1 MNNGKFNLQIL
12 HKSKVF
18 ETRDAAIAYLNDWY
32 KPNSLDAEPV
42 VVKYGDEK
50 NPNVVLAFGTSDAKP
65 GSFYAIDFASME
77 ERVNKVEEVIGD
89 DSQLKNTI
97 ETLKGVVESVGLTI
111 DANKKENQVSYDV
124 DTKDEVIGSAK
135 TIVEALDKL
144 SKYTQKEL
152 GDNELKVLDSNS
164 VQLLYKVDPDGGM
177 SLQAKVIVSKDGDTD
192 RLGFNDNIIGTKSD
206 GIYAAAHLDYDDVR
220 NQLIFSTSGYRNGR
234 FVDDAIVQ
242 KVDLGHKT
250 KVVADN
256 EGRNVKI
263 TIKEDEAANTRTIS
277 GSVQLSNNDDN
288 ILVDRDGKLFVS
300 GRAKNIKYGDTTV
313 DKKLAEIEKNIDNAL
328 DSVNDIKKAALIDGG
343 TTDTSEVVVEKRY
356 DGSSKITSNV
366 RLGRNNS
373 IIVAN
378 GGLEANINVDI
389 ISKTNTLRVTVGD
402 KVIERQL
409 PGVEVVE
416 KAFYDSKEQTI
427 NIYIKGNSVPLVIP
441 VKDLVEDWQVKNDT
455 NSPIVLTK
463 NSEVDTVDTLTA
475 QLRLK
480 STDNLIDVQD
490 GQLVVSKSAIDSVIT
505 NEKTRAVAK
514 EAELDEKVTT
524 LRNDVLGK
532 EEVLKA
538 SINEVKGALN
548 DEVVRSKDV
557 EKELS
562 GKVDANTKNV
572 TDALDTVNT
581 MQTTVGELA
590 NAVTKS
596 EKAVDAL
603 TDDVKANKASLQN
616 KIESVTIEQ
625 NGDLQ
630 YFLNV
635 DGVKVGTI
643 NIPEDQFFKGA
654 TFNKDTKTL
663 TFTFVTRDNGTETLD
678 ISLKELVSVYGA
690 GNGLTLTDNIFSV
703 KINEDSEAY
712 LTLTEEGLKISGIDD
727 KFATKADVTSLVSR
741 IGMNETAINTLKG
754 NESTAGS
761 VAYAMKDTKTYTD
774 DKVNGVINQLADKAN
789 TKDVYSKEEIDAKK
803 YLTTHQDL
811 TPIQGSINDL
821 SAKLTEVRSELNGDK
836 FVCGE
841 SDSIVLT
848 KAAQASNGVHVLTGD
863 VKLKTLD
870 GTTSHNI
877 IKKDANGLYATV
889 SFDYDKATNTIS
901 FNDGSGVN
909 KFELS
914 DKGVLQEAFY
924 DSASKS
930 IVMVTKNSDGGTS
943 RLVVPVTDLV
953 NTWEVKNS
961 SDSPITLEKNNGSN
975 GDVLSVN
982 VSILNDANNL
992 LVNNNG
998 SLFVDG
1004 DSNKHKALFGATE
1017 MSVQGAINA
1026 LKERTDDIA
1035 NIKASLENLKDG
1047 SAKESAIVEAL
1058 KTKVGEL
1065 ETKVN
1070 ADSEKINNLE
1080 KSVNELKS
1088 KDNSGFETRITAIE
1102 AKLEQLIDFGT
1113 YDFIP
1118 EIPMQ

>member
-277 GSVQLSNNDDN
+277 GSVQLSSNDDN

-313 DKKLAEIEKNIDNAL
+313 DKKLAEIEKNIANTA

-625 NGDLQ
+625 NGNLQ

-712 LTLTEEGLKISGIDD
+712 LTLTEEGLKISGIDAKFVTKDELTAMSSKIDANTDSIKDTKSYVDD
-727 KFATKADVTSLVSR
+727 KINGVTNQLTEKADV
-741 IGMNETAINTLKG
+741 
-754 NESTAGS
+754 
-761 VAYAMKDTKTYTD
+761 
-774 DKVNGVINQLADKAN
+774 
-789 TKDVYSKEEIDAKK
+789 KDVYNKSEIDAKN
-803 YLTTHQDL
+803 YLTKHQDL
-811 TPIQGSINDL
+811 TPIQSSINEL
-821 SAKLTEVRSELNGDK
+821 STKLTALGDEVKTDK
-836 FVCGE
+836 FVCDE

-848 KAAQASNGVHVLTGD
+848 KVAQASNGVHILIGD
-863 VKLKTLD
+863 VKLKTID
-870 GTTSHNI
+870 GASSRNI
-877 IKKDANGLYATV
+877 IKKDANGIYATV
-889 SFDYDKATNTIS
+889 SMDYDKATNTII
-901 FNDGSGVN
+901 FNDGSGDK

-943 RLVVPVTDLV
+943 RLVVPITDLV
-953 NTWEVKNS
+953 NTLNVKNS
-961 SDSPITLEKNNGSN
+961 TDSPITLEKNNGVN
-975 GDVLSVN
+975 GDVLSAN

-1026 LKERTDDIA
+1026 LKERTDEIA

-1058 KTKVGEL
+1058 KNKVGEL

-1080 KSVNELKS
+1080 KSVNELKTNN
-1088 KDNSGFETRITAIE
+1088 NSEFETRITAIE

-1113 YDFIP
+1113 YEQVAP
-1118 EIPMQ
+1118 EEPTWPSM

>member
-77 ERVNKVEEVIGD
+77 ERVNKIEDIVGD
-89 DSQLKNTI
+89 DSQLKSAI

-144 SKYTQKEL
+144 SKYTQKKL
-152 GDNELKVLDSNS
+152 GDNTLKVLDSNS
-164 VQLLYKVDPDGGM
+164 IQLLYKVDTEGGM
-177 SLQAKVIVSKDGDTD
+177 TLQAKVVVSKDGDTD
-192 RLGFNDNIIGTKSD
+192 RLGFNDNIIGTKPD

-250 KVVADN
+250 RVLADN
-256 EGRNVKI
+256 EGHNVKI
-263 TIKEDEAANTRTIS
+263 TIKEDETANTRTIS
-277 GSVQLSNNDDN
+277 GAVQLSNNEDN
-288 ILVDRDGKLFVS
+288 ILVDRDGRLFVS

-313 DKKLAEIEKNIDNAL
+313 DKKLSELEKGIDDAL
-328 DSVNDIKKAALIDGG
+328 ESVNYVKKASMIDGG
-343 TTDTSEVVVEKRY
+343 TTDTSEVVVEKRH
-356 DGSSKITSNV
+356 DGSSKIMSNV
-366 RLGRNNS
+366 RLSRNNS
-373 IIVAN
+373 IVIAN
-378 GGLEANINVDI
+378 GGLEANIGVDV
-389 ISKTNTLRVTVGD
+389 ISKTNTLKVTVGD

-463 NSEVDTVDTLTA
+463 NSEIDTVDTLTA

-490 GQLVVSKSAIDSVIT
+490 GQLVVSKSGIEATIT
-505 NEKTRAVAK
+505 NEKTRATAK

-532 EEVLKA
+532 EEALKS
-538 SINEVKGALN
+538 SINEVKGALG
-548 DEVVRSKDV
+548 DEVIRSKDV

-562 GKVDANTKNV
+562 GKVDVNTKNV
-572 TDALDTVNT
+572 TDALDIVNA

-590 NAVTKS
+590 NAVTTS
-596 EKAVDAL
+596 EKAVEEL
-603 TDDVKANKASLQN
+603 KEGVKANKASLQN

-654 TFNKDTKTL
+654 TFNEDTQTL
-663 TFTFVTRDNGTETLD
+663 TFTFVTRDKGTETVD
-678 ISLKELVSVYGA
+678 VSLKKLVSVYGA
-690 GNGLTLTDNIFSV
+690 GNGLTLSDNTFSV
-703 KINEDSEAY
+703 KINEDSETY
-712 LTLTEEGLKISGIDD
+712 LTLTEEGLKLSGIDG
-727 KFATKADVTSLVSR
+727 KFATKNETTSLASR
-741 IGMNETAINTLKG
+741 VGMNETAINTLNG

-761 VAYAMKDTKTYTD
+761 IAYAMKDAKAYTD
-774 DKVNGVINQLADKAN
+774 DKVNGIVNQMADKADA
-789 TKDVYSKEEIDAKK
+789 KDVYSKEEIDAKK
-803 YLTTHQDL
+803 YLTEHQDL

-821 SAKLTEVRSELNGDK
+821 STKLTNVSNELNGDK

-848 KAAQASNGVHVLTGD
+848 KASKTSNDVQILSGD

-870 GTTSHNI
+870 GATSHNI

-889 SFDYDKATNTIS
+889 TMDYDRATNTIS
-901 FNDGSGVN
+901 FNDGSGDK

-914 DKGVLQEAFY
+914 DKGILQEAFY

-943 RLVVPVTDLV
+943 RLVVPVVDLV

-961 SDSPITLEKNNGSN
+961 ADSPIILEKNNGEN
-975 GDVLSVN
+975 GDVLSAN
-982 VSILNDANNL
+982 VSILNDTNNL

-1004 DSNKHKALFGATE
+1004 DSNKHRALFGATE
-1017 MSVQGAINA
+1017 MSVQSAINA

-1047 SAKESAIVEAL
+1047 SAKESAVVEAL

-1065 ETKVN
+1065 ETKVS
-1070 ADSEKINNLE
+1070 ADSEKINSLE
-1080 KSVNELKS
+1080 KTVIELKANG
-1088 KDNSGFETRITAIE
+1088 NSGFETRIKAIE
-1102 AKLEQLIDFGT
+1102 ETLSKLIDFGT
-1113 YDFIP
+1113 YD
-1118 EIPMQ
+1118 ETNEVTQ

>member
-18 ETRDAAIAYLNDWY
+18 ETRDEAIAYLNDWY

-50 NPNVVLAFGTSDAKP
+50 NPSVILAFGTSDAKP

-89 DSQLKNTI
+89 DSQLKNAI

-111 DANKKENQVSYDV
+111 DANKKEKQVSYEV

-135 TIVEALDKL
+135 TIVEAIDKL
-144 SKYTQKEL
+144 SKYTQEKL

-164 VQLLYKVDPDGGM
+164 VQLLYKVDPEGGM
-177 SLQAKVIVSKDGDTD
+177 TLQAKVIVSKDGDTD
-192 RLGFNDNIIGTKSD
+192 RFGFNDNIIGTKPD

-250 KVVADN
+250 KVLADN

-263 TIKEDEAANTRTIS
+263 SIKEDEAANTRTIS
-277 GSVQLSNNDDN
+277 GSVQLSSNDDN

-313 DKKLAEIEKNIDNAL
+313 DKKLAEIEKSIDTAV
-328 DSVNDIKKAALIDGG
+328 DSVNDIKKASMIDGG
-343 TTDTSEVVVEKRY
+343 TTDTSEVVVEKRH

-366 RLGRNNS
+366 RLSRNNS
-373 IIVAN
+373 IVIAN
-378 GGLEANINVDI
+378 GGLEANIGVDV
-389 ISKTNTLRVTVGD
+389 ISKTNTLRVTIGD
-402 KVIERQL
+402 KVIDRQL

-490 GQLVVSKSAIDSVIT
+490 GQLVVSKSAIDGVIT

-532 EEVLKA
+532 EEALKA
-538 SINEVKGALN
+538 SINEVKGSLN
-548 DEVVRSKDV
+548 DEIVRSKDV
-557 EKELS
+557 EKDLT

-572 TDALDTVNT
+572 TDALDTVNA
-581 MQTTVGELA
+581 MQTTVSELA
-590 NAVTKS
+590 NAVTES
-596 EKAVDAL
+596 EKTVEGIKG
-603 TDDVKANKASLQN
+603 DVKANKAALQN

-654 TFNKDTKTL
+654 TFNEDTKTL
-663 TFTFVTRDNGTETLD
+663 TFTFVTRDKGTETID
-678 ISLKELVSVYGA
+678 VNLKKLVSTYNA
-690 GNGLTLTDNIFSV
+690 GNGLTLVDNTFSV
-703 KINEDSEAY
+703 KINEDTEAY
-712 LTLTEEGLKISGIDD
+712 LSLTEEGLKVSGIDA
-727 KFATKADVTSLVSR
+727 KFATKSELTAMSSKIDANAVS
-741 IGMNETAINTLKG
+741 I
-754 NESTAGS
+754 
-761 VAYAMKDTKTYTD
+761 KDTKTYVD
-774 DKVNGVINQLADKAN
+774 DKINGITNKLTDKVDA
-789 TKDVYSKEEIDAKK
+789 KDVYSKSEIDAKN
-803 YLTTHQDL
+803 YLTKHQDL
-811 TPIQGSINDL
+811 TPIQSTINEL
-821 SAKLTEVRSELNGDK
+821 STKLTALGDDVKADK
-836 FVCGE
+836 FVCDE

-848 KAAQASNGVHVLTGD
+848 KVAQASNGVHILTGD
-863 VKLKTLD
+863 VRLKTID
-870 GTTSHNI
+870 GTSSSNI
-877 IKKDANGLYATV
+877 IKKDANGIYATV
-889 SFDYDKATNTIS
+889 SMDYDKATNTIS
-901 FNDGSGVN
+901 FNDGSGDK

-924 DSASKS
+924 DNASKS

-953 NTWEVKNS
+953 NTWDVKNS
-961 SDSPITLEKNNGSN
+961 TDSPITLEKSNGAN
-975 GDVLSVN
+975 GDVLSAN

-1035 NIKASLENLKDG
+1035 NIKAALDNIKDG
-1047 SAKESAIVEAL
+1047 NVKTNSAVEVL
-1058 KTKVGEL
+1058 KAKIDEL
-1065 ETKVN
+1065 EAKVN
-1070 ADSEKINNLE
+1070 ADKEKINNLE
-1080 KSVNELKS
+1080 KSVNELKANN
-1088 KDNSGFETRITAIE
+1088 KNSEFETRIAAIE
-1102 AKLEQLIDFGT
+1102 KKLSKLIDFGT
-1113 YDFIP
+1113 YDISLEPIP
-1118 EIPMQ
+1118 R

>member
-42 VVKYGDEK
+42 VVKYGDDK

-89 DSQLKNTI
+89 DSQLKNAI

-144 SKYTQKEL
+144 SKYTQEKL

-164 VQLLYKVDPDGGM
+164 VQLLYKVDPEGGM

-250 KVVADN
+250 KVLADN
-256 EGRNVKI
+256 EGHNVKI
-263 TIKEDEAANTRTIS
+263 TIKEDDAANTRTIS
-277 GSVQLSNNDDN
+277 GSVQLSSNDDN

-313 DKKLAEIEKNIDNAL
+313 DKKLAEIEKNIANTA

-532 EEVLKA
+532 EEVLKT

-548 DEVVRSKDV
+548 DEIVRSKDV
-557 EKELS
+557 EKDIT

-572 TDALDTVNT
+572 TNALDTVNT
-581 MQTTVGELA
+581 MQTTVSELA
-590 NAVTKS
+590 NAVTAS
-596 EKAVDAL
+596 EKTVEGIKE
-603 TDDVKANKASLQN
+603 DVKANKAALQN

-654 TFNKDTKTL
+654 TFNEDTKTL
-663 TFTFVTRDNGTETLD
+663 TFTFVTRDKGTETVD
-678 ISLKELVSVYGA
+678 ISLKELVSVYSA
-690 GNGLTLTDNIFSV
+690 GNGLTLANNAFSV

-712 LTLTEEGLKISGIDD
+712 LSLTEEGIKVSGIDA
-727 KFATKADVTSLVSR
+727 KFATKTEL
-741 IGMNETAINTLKG
+741 TAMSSKIDANA
-754 NESTAGS
+754 SS
-761 VAYAMKDTKTYTD
+761 IKDTKTYVD
-774 DKVNGVINQLADKAN
+774 DKINGITNQLTEKADA
-789 TKDVYSKEEIDAKK
+789 KDVYNKSEIDSKN
-803 YLTTHQDL
+803 YLTKHQDL
-811 TPIQGSINDL
+811 TPIQSTINEL
-821 SAKLTEVRSELNGDK
+821 STKLTALGDDVKTDK
-836 FVCGE
+836 FVCDE
-841 SDSIVLT
+841 SDSIILT
-848 KAAQASNGVHVLTGD
+848 KVAQASNGVHILTGD
-863 VKLKTLD
+863 VKLKTID
-870 GTTSHNI
+870 GTSSSNI
-877 IKKDANGLYATV
+877 IKKDANGIYATV
-889 SFDYDKATNTIS
+889 SMDYDKATNTIS
-901 FNDGSGVN
+901 FNDGSGDK

-924 DSASKS
+924 DGASKS

-953 NTWEVKNS
+953 NTWGVNNS
-961 SDSPITLEKNNGSN
+961 TDSPITLEKNNGVN
-975 GDVLSVN
+975 GDVLSAN

-1035 NIKASLENLKDG
+1035 NVKAALDNIKDG
-1047 SAKESAIVEAL
+1047 NVKDNAAIEAL
-1058 KTKVGEL
+1058 KAKVAE
-1065 ETKVN
+1065 
-1070 ADSEKINNLE
+1070 LE
-1080 KSVNELKS
+1080 KSVNDLKANG
-1088 KDNSGFETRITAIE
+1088 NSGFETRISAIE
-1102 AKLEQLIDFGT
+1102 DKLSKLIDFGT
-1113 YDFIP
+1113 YNFKP
-1118 EIPMQ
+1118 EPNLY

>member
-164 VQLLYKVDPDGGM
+164 VQLLYKVDHDGGM

-328 DSVNDIKKAALIDGG
+328 DSVNDVKKASNIDGG
-343 TTDTSEVVVEKRY
+343 TTDTSEVVVEKRH

-366 RLGRNNS
+366 RLSRNNS
-373 IIVAN
+373 IIIAN
-378 GGLEANINVDI
+378 GGLEANINVDV
-389 ISKTNTLRVTVGD
+389 ISKTNTLKVTVGD

-463 NSEVDTVDTLTA
+463 NSEIDTVDTLTA

-490 GQLVVSKSAIDSVIT
+490 GQLVVSKSAIDGAIT

-548 DEVVRSKDV
+548 DEVVRSKDT
-557 EKELS
+557 EKELA

-572 TDALDTVNT
+572 TNALDTVNA

-590 NAVTKS
+590 SAVTTS
-596 EKAVDAL
+596 EKAVEEL
-603 TDDVKANKASLQN
+603 KESVKANKAALQN

-663 TFTFVTRDNGTETLD
+663 TLTFVTRDKGTETVD
-678 ISLKELVSVYGA
+678 ISLKELVSVYSA
-690 GNGLTLTDNIFSV
+690 GNGLTLAENTFSV

-712 LTLTEEGLKISGIDD
+712 LSLTEEGIKVSGIDA
-727 KFATKADVTSLVSR
+727 KFATKTEL
-741 IGMNETAINTLKG
+741 TAMSSKIDANTD
-754 NESTAGS
+754 SI
-761 VAYAMKDTKTYTD
+761 KDTKSYVD
-774 DKVNGVINQLADKAN
+774 DKINGVINRLTEKAN
-789 TKDVYSKEEIDAKK
+789 VKDVYNKSEIDAKN
-803 YLTTHQDL
+803 YLTKHQDL
-811 TPIQGSINDL
+811 TPIQSSINEL
-821 SAKLTEVRSELNGDK
+821 STKLTSLGDEVKTDK
-836 FVCGE
+836 FVCDE

-848 KAAQASNGVHVLTGD
+848 KVAQASNGVHILTGD
-863 VKLKTLD
+863 VKLKTID
-870 GTTSHNI
+870 GASSSNI
-877 IKKDANGLYATV
+877 IKKDANGIYATV
-889 SFDYDKATNTIS
+889 SMDYDKATNTII
-901 FNDGSGVN
+901 FNDGSGDK

-953 NTWEVKNS
+953 NTWDVKNS
-961 SDSPITLEKNNGSN
+961 TDSPITLEKNNGVN
-975 GDVLSVN
+975 GDVLSAN
-982 VSILNDANNL
+982 VSILNDVNNL

-1026 LKERTDDIA
+1026 LKERTDEIA
-1035 NIKASLENLKDG
+1035 NIKSSLETLKDG
-1047 SAKESAIVEAL
+1047 SAKESAIVEVL

-1065 ETKVN
+1065 ETKIN

-1088 KDNSGFETRITAIE
+1088 NNNNSEFETRITAIE
-1102 AKLEQLIDFGT
+1102 EKLSKLIDFGT

-1118 EIPMQ
+1118 EIQMH